1 MINQVIFNAG
11 KTDYEKTEIFL
22 GQARGLFDT
31 INRQYPVQTKLYE
44 RLRGQDWTEN
54 EFQFTPCKLD
64 FINAPEWISNRLIRN
79 IAYQWPTDSLAA
91 STIAGIT
98 SCVTSST
105 EIYTGYQ
112 RISDNESIHA
122 LTYGKIVE
130 ISFSDNARKAL
141 DRFKNDHDAL
151 TRMASVSRAFE
162 KAFIAAHRWALFQAD
177 PNRFPLTKDEVYETY
192 DIMFLYVVALL
203 IMERVQF
210 TPSFL
215 ETFAIAKANWFQ
227 PIGDAVQRIAQDE
240 LEIHVPF
247 GAANI
252 TSMMATP
259 RGREAY
265 KNNKLIIAAM
275 IAEAVKTEEEWVQLG
290 ARDGQELE
298 HAPTQTLTD
307 FARFSGT
314 DVATFMGVRDLVDF
328 QMVNTNPVFWMKERV
343 NLAALQA
350 SPMEAP
356 ATSYMVNAVS
366 DTSKGKK
373 LAFKM

>member
-1 MINQVIFNAG
+1 MINPVIFNSG
-11 KTDYEKTEIFL
+11 KTDYEKTDIFL
-22 GQARGLFDT
+22 GQPRGLFDT
-31 INRQYPVQTKLYE
+31 INRQYPVQTRLYE

-54 EFQFTPCKLD
+54 EFQFTPCKMD
-64 FINAPEWISNRLIRN
+64 FINAPEWVSNRLIRN
-79 IAYQWPTDSLAA
+79 IAYQWPTDSLAS

-98 SCVTSST
+98 ACVTSST

-141 DRFKNDHDAL
+141 DRFKNDHDAME
-151 TRMASVSRAFE
+151 RMTSVSITFE
-162 KAFIAAHRWALFQAD
+162 RAFIAAHRWALFQAKPD
-177 PNRFPLTKDEVYETY
+177 VFPLTKDEIYETY

-215 ETFAIAKANWFQ
+215 ETFAICKMNWFQ
-227 PIGDAVQRIAQDE
+227 AIGDAVQRIAQDE

-252 TSMMATP
+252 TSMMATA

-265 KNNKLIIAAM
+265 KNNKLLIAAM
-275 IAEAVKTEEEWVQLG
+275 IDEGVRTEENWIQIG

-298 HAPTQTLTD
+298 YASTDTLTD

-314 DVATFMGVRDLVDF
+314 DVATFMGVRDLVQF
-328 QMVNTNPVFWMKERV
+328 QMVNANPVPWMKERV
-343 NLAALQA
+343 NLKALQA

-356 ATSYMVNAVS
+356 ATSYMVNAVAD
-366 DTSKGKK
+366 DTKGKK
-373 LAFKM
+373 LKFAM

>member
-1 MINQVIFNAG
+1 MISPVIFNAG
-11 KTDYEKTEIFL
+11 KTDYEKTPIFL
-22 GQARGLFDT
+22 GQPRGLFDT
-31 INRQYPVQTKLYE
+31 INRQYPVQTGFYEKL
-44 RLRGQDWTEN
+44 RVMDWTEN
-54 EFQFTPCKLD
+54 EFQFGPCKLD

-98 SCVTSST
+98 SCVCSST

-130 ISFSDNARKAL
+130 ISFSDNARQAL
-141 DRFKNDHDAL
+141 ERFKNDHDAIE
-151 TRMASVSRAFE
+151 RMTSVSNTFE
-162 KAFIAAHRWALFQAD
+162 RAFIAAHRWALYQAAPD
-177 PNRFPLTKDEVYETY
+177 RFPLTKDEIYETY

-215 ETFAIAKANWFQ
+215 ETFAIAKENWFQ
-227 PIGDAVQRIAQDE
+227 PIADAVQRIAQDE

-247 GAANI
+247 GEANL
-252 TSMMATP
+252 TSMMMTV
-259 RGREAY
+259 RGREAFN
-265 KNNKLIIAAM
+265 NNKQLIAKM
-275 IAEAVKTEEEWVQLG
+275 ISEGVRTESHWVDLG
-290 ARDGQELE
+290 AKDGHELE
-298 HAPTQTLTD
+298 YAPTETLHN

-314 DVATFMGVRDLVDF
+314 DVASFMGVRDLVTF
-328 QMVNTNPVFWMKERV
+328 PMVFDNPVPWMSQRV
-343 NLAALQA
+343 NLRSVQG
-350 SPMEAP
+350 SPMETPNTA
-356 ATSYMVNAVS
+356 YMANAVTN
-366 DTSKGKK
+366 DTKGKK